1 MSKIFLFVFYLISS
15 GVLANKDEED
25 DTASKKVDTSNDP
38 EDQLN
43 GGETIHVPVI
53 TMEKVVQAFKY
64 PQNAHHTEQLTIQK
78 LKVNA

>member
-1 MSKIFLFVFYLISS
+1 MQATYLCM
-15 GVLANKDEED
+15 D
-25 DTASKKVDTSNDP
+25 DSCMVRMALLQLQLNDP

-64 PQNAHHTEQLTIQK
+64 PQNAHHSEQLTIQK
-78 LKVNA
+78 LKLNA